1 MSGRAMIHVQHLL
14 GVGHLSRAARLANA
28 LDRAGMDVA
37 LVSGGREAPQI
48 VTRPGVRRLQL
59 PSLRATDATF
69 QTLVDQDDRPI
80 DDRFRRDRCHRM
92 LNQYEDFRPELLVTE
107 LFPFGRR
114 QLRFELL
121 PLLEMAHRD
130 RHCHTIACSVR
141 DIVNHRPRRQ
151 AEMLEWLNRYYRR
164 VVVHGDPDLLPLQDS
179 APFLGHFRGR
189 VLHTGY
195 LTDAEPVAARPQP
208 GEVLVSAGGGA
219 VGAALFAAAAA
230 ARQHSRLGDLV
241 WRFRHGADVPP
252 ATVALWRRMAG
263 PGAIFEP
270 VAADFAE
277 RLAKARLA
285 IGQIGYNTA
294 AELLATGT
302 PAVIVPFAGGGETE
316 QTRRAASFAAMGY
329 PVIAETDLTPERLA
343 AAVDTADHDAEGRVR
358 NARQHVQLDVGS
370 RAAKAL
376 MRGVAP

>member
-1 MSGRAMIHVQHLL
+1 MSGRVMIHVQHLL

-28 LDRAGMDVA
+28 LDLAGMDVA

-48 VTRPGVRRLQL
+48 TTRPRVRRVQL
-59 PSLRATDATF
+59 PSMRAADASF
-69 QTLVDQDDRPI
+69 STLLDENDRPI
-80 DDRFRRDRCHRM
+80 DDRFRRNRCNRL

-130 RHCHTIACSVR
+130 RHCRTIACSVR
-141 DIVNHRPRRQ
+141 DIVNRRPHREG
-151 AEMLEWLNRYYRR
+151 EMLEWLNRYYRL
-164 VVVHGDPDLLPLQDS
+164 VVVHGDESFLPLQDN
-179 APFLGHFRGR
+179 APFLDRYRGA

-195 LTDAEPVAARPQP
+195 LTDARPAPTRPEP

-219 VGAALFAAAAA
+219 VGETLFETAAT
-230 ARQHSRLGDLV
+230 ARRSSTLGHLV
-241 WRFRHGADVPP
+241 WRFRHARDVAPE
-252 ATVALWRRMAG
+252 TVARWRVLAG

-270 VAADFAE
+270 VAPDFTE
-277 RLAKARLA
+277 RLAVARLA

-302 PAVIVPFAGGGETE
+302 PAVIVPFAGGDETE
-316 QTRRAASFAAMGY
+316 QPRRAAHLARLGF
-329 PVIAETDLTPERLA
+329 PTVAEADLTPGNLVTAIDA
-343 AAVDTADHDAEGRVR
+343 AARLRPTAVAPVR
-358 NARQHVQLDVGS
+358 MDSGT
-370 RAAKAL
+370 AAAAAL
-376 MRGVAP
+376 MHGEAP